1 VVNANGTGAK
11 RVTAVRVEFAWSP
24 GGQRFVLTNDAIF
37 VVNQNGSARWRLT
50 DNDDVDLDPCLVTRR
65 P

>member
-1 VVNANGTGAK
+1 
-11 RVTAVRVEFAWSP
+11 VRVEFAWSL
-24 GGQRFVLTNDAIF
+24 GGERFVLTNDAIF